1 MDFSYSVYL
10 ENTSILISTY
20 LKETGLSTTVSLGL
34 KKGGEGGGG
43 KCKLGKEGGA
53 GGNVRVL
60 KTLNPEDVSN

>member
-43 KCKLGKEGGA
+43 KSKVEKEGGA